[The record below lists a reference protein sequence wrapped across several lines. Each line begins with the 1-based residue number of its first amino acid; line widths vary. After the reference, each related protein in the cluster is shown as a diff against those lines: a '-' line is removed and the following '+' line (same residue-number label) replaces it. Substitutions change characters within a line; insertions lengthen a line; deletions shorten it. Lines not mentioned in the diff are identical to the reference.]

1 MKLKRLDIHGF
12 KSFYHRTT
20 VVFDDGIT
28 AVVGPNG
35 CGKSNIVDSL
45 KWVMGEQGAK
55 ALRGGSMEDVIFNGT
70 GQRGPMGMCE
80 VRLTYL
86 NDGSAEVP
94 ARWKDVTEIAIE
106 RRMER
111 SGGSDYFINKVRV
124 RLSDVHDLLA
134 GTGVGG
140 QRAYAI
146 IEQGQIGR
154 IVSAR
159 PEERRSLIEE
169 AAGITRYRQRKK
181 VAERKMEETRLNLE
195 RVADIIG
202 EVDGQLKSLRRQA
215 KKAERYKEYRT
226 EARQLQLKAA
236 VWEFQK
242 LQGDHAALIQ
252 RVETLA
258 GGEGD
263 AIRALEAAEAHR
275 AAVKLEEQGTESR
288 ARALAGQLAA
298 AENEVR
304 LAEGQIELLGREIA
318 VTRQR
323 LESAR
328 VERGRAAE
336 RIAELELEQREAET
350 RVGSLAEEAVGEASD
365 LPLLEVAL
373 QTAQS
378 DVKAARDASEHQ
390 KRAAAEAAQTIV
402 RARAVRDAASRREQ
416 ELLARAVAAQDE
428 VETLLSQRESLS
440 RQLREAQE
448 RLRAAEE
455 QVEGARSDRETAEA
469 ARLAAEAEARAAE
482 ESERRAREQLAATRS
497 RLRSLEEL
505 EARREGVGEGPR
517 AVLARG
523 AEAGVLGLV
532 AENLSPPAELEK
544 AVAAALDTRLQAVVV
559 TDLDRAAA
567 AAGLL
572 RAQGRGRGAFVAAD
586 ARSTALPSA
595 PEAPGV
601 RGRLVDLLEAQG
613 LAAVLLG
620 DALLVDDLAVALE
633 LARSGR
639 WTGCMVTPEGDRV
652 DGAAWV
658 TGGHGGADAAPLSRR
673 REIRELSAAGERL
686 EVESTTS
693 REAAASHRNAAAEA
707 RTRRETAA
715 RALQDGEIR
724 RAEARKDA
732 ARFEADLHRATQRSA
747 QLADDLADLRMDAR
761 EAGEQVR
768 KHDRELAAVDAG
780 SDERQRAM
788 LAAERAVAEAEVRR
802 DGALTTLHEARTRQ
816 VARQERMTAARDRV
830 TRLAAQRREATER
843 VARMVAE
850 MESTDLR
857 LGELAHET
865 KQADGR
871 WTALRQGAA
880 VRASALAEAR
890 AEHEA
895 SIARVEAAEQTLV
908 EGRKRR
914 EQARD
919 ALADA
924 RLALQERQLR
934 LQNLEERVE
943 RMFRMRMEDAVA
955 ELHGADD
962 PPSAD
967 DLARLQEIEAL
978 IDRMGEVN
986 LAAIE
991 ECAEVEKRFEFL
1003 TGQQADLNAALEDLE
1018 KAIDQI
1024 NRTSRQLF
1032 RETFEAVNER
1042 FKAIFPR
1049 MFRGGVAE
1057 LALTDPDDMLE
1068 TGVEM
1073 LVQPPGK
1080 KVGNVGLLSGGE
1092 KAMCAIALI
1101 FAVFQVKPSPFCL
1114 LDEVDAPLDDANIG
1128 RFNEV
1133 VRDIA
1138 QMSQVV
1144 LITHNKRTMEIADV
1158 LYGITMEEPGISKLV
1173 SVRMA

>member
-80 VRLTYL
+80 VRLTYV
-86 NDGSAEVP
+86 NDGSTEVP
-94 ARWKDVTEIAIE
+94 ARWKDVEEIAIE

-124 RLSDVHDLLA
+124 RLQDVHDLLS
-134 GTGVGG
+134 GMGVGG

-159 PEERRSLIEE
+159 PEERRTIIEE
-169 AAGITRYRQRKK
+169 AAGITRYRVRKK

-215 KKAERYKEYRT
+215 KKAERYKEYRV
-226 EARQLQLKAA
+226 EARHLQLKAA
-236 VWEFQK
+236 VWEYHH
-242 LQGDHAALIQ
+242 LQADHAGLIA
-252 RVETLA
+252 RVESLA
-258 GGEGD
+258 AGEGD
-263 AIRALEAAEAHR
+263 AIRALETAEAHR

-288 ARALAGQLAA
+288 ARALAGQLAG
-298 AENEVR
+298 AENDVR
-304 LAEGQIELLGREIA
+304 LAEGQLELLGREA
-318 VTRQR
+318 QGTRQR
-323 LESAR
+323 LETAR

-336 RIAELELEQREAET
+336 RIAELTAEREEAEA
-350 RVGSLAEEAVGEASD
+350 RVASLDEEASGDASD
-365 LPLLEVAL
+365 LPRLDAEL
-373 QTAQS
+373 QGVQTELR
-378 DVKAARDASEHQ
+378 AARDASEQH
-390 KRAAAEAAQTIV
+390 KRAASEAAQMIV

-416 ELLARAVAAQDE
+416 ELLARAVSAQDE
-428 VETLLSQRESLS
+428 VESLIAQRDVLA
-440 RQLREAQE
+440 RQLRESQD
-448 RLRAAEE
+448 RLRQADE
-455 QVEGARSDRETAEA
+455 QVETARTERDAAEA
-469 ARLAAEAEARAAE
+469 TRLAAEGEARAGE
-482 ESERRAREQLAATRS
+482 DRERRAREHLAGTRS

-532 AENLSPPAELEK
+532 SENLSPPAELEK
-544 AVAAALDTRLQAVVV
+544 AVAAALGPRLQAVVV
-559 TDLDRAAA
+559 TDLGRAGAAA
-567 AAGLL
+567 DLL
-572 RAQGRGRGAFVAAD
+572 RGQGRGRGTFVSAQAEP
-586 ARSTALPSA
+586 LPVPVA
-595 PEAPGV
+595 PVRPGV
-601 RGRLVDLLEAQG
+601 RGRLVDLLGAQG
-613 LAAVLLG
+613 LPAVLVG
-620 DALLVDDLAVALE
+620 DALLVEDLAVALE
-633 LARSGR
+633 IAREGA
-639 WTGCMVTPEGDRV
+639 WPGCVVTLEGDRV
-652 DGAAWV
+652 DAPAWV

-673 REIRELSAAGERL
+673 REIRELTAAATTL
-686 EVESTTS
+686 EA
-693 REAAASHRNAAAEA
+693 EAAEGQAAAQAQRALAADA
-707 RTRRETAA
+707 RARRETAA

-732 ARFEADLHRATQRSA
+732 ARYEADLERANRRSA

-768 KHDRELAAVDAG
+768 KHDRELAQVDAG
-780 SDERQRAM
+780 TDERQRAI
-788 LAAERAVAEAEVRR
+788 LQAERHVSETEARR
-802 DGALTTLHEARTRQ
+802 DAALSALHEARTRQ
-816 VARQERMTAARDRV
+816 VARQERISAARDRV
-830 TRLAAQRREATER
+830 QRLAVQAREAAER
-843 VARMVAE
+843 VQRMVAE
-850 MESTDLR
+850 METTDIR
-857 LGELAHET
+857 LGELSHET
-865 KQADGR
+865 RQSEAR
-871 WTALRQGAA
+871 LTQLRQGAA

-890 AEHEA
+890 AAHEE
-895 SIARVEAAEQTLV
+895 SVSRVEAAEQSLV
-908 EGRKRR
+908 DTRR
-914 EQARD
+914 AREHARD
-919 ALADA
+919 ILADA
-924 RLALQERQLR
+924 RLALQERHLR
-934 LQNLEERVE
+934 LQNLEARVE
-943 RMFRMRMEDAVA
+943 QMFRMRIEEAAAEQQGAENPPTAED
-955 ELHGADD
+955 H
-962 PPSAD
+962 
-967 DLARLQEIEAL
+967 ARLQEIETL
-978 IDRMGEVN
+978 IERMGEVN

-991 ECAEVEKRFEFL
+991 ECVEVEKRFEFL
-1003 TGQQADLNAALEDLE
+1003 TTQQADLNQALDDLE

-1032 RETFEAVNER
+1032 RETYEAVNER

-1049 MFRGGVAE
+1049 LFRGGTAE

-1173 SVRMA
+1173 SVRMS

>member
-94 ARWKDVTEIAIE
+94 ARWKDVAEIAIE

-124 RLSDVHDLLA
+124 RLTDVHDLLA

-215 KKAERYKEYRT
+215 KKAERFKEYRT

-236 VWEFQK
+236 VWEYQK
-242 LQGDHAALIQ
+242 LQGDYAALIT
-252 RVETLA
+252 RVEMLA
-258 GGEGD
+258 AAEGD
-263 AIRALEAAEAHR
+263 AIRNLEAAEAHR
-275 AAVKLEEQGTESR
+275 AAVKLEEHGTESR

-298 AENEVR
+298 AENDVR
-304 LAEGQIELLGREIA
+304 LGEGQLELLGREVG

-336 RIAELELEQREAET
+336 RIAELELEQREADA
-350 RVGSLAEEAVGEASD
+350 RAGVLAQEAVGEASD

-373 QTAQS
+373 QTAQA
-378 DVKAARDASEHQ
+378 DVKGAREAAEGH
-390 KRAAAEAAQTIV
+390 KRTAAEAAQTII
-402 RARAVRDAASRREQ
+402 RAQTVRDATARREQ

-428 VETLLSQRESLS
+428 VETLLSQREVLA

-448 RLRAAEE
+448 RLHAAEA
-455 QVEGARSDRETAEA
+455 QVEEARAQRESAESE
-469 ARLAAEAEARAAE
+469 RLAAEAEARAAE
-482 ESERRAREQLAATRS
+482 ERERRAREQLAATRS

-532 AENLSPPAELEK
+532 SENLSPPAELEK
-544 AVAAALDTRLQAVVV
+544 AVAAALDARLQAVVV

-567 AAGLL
+567 AADLL
-572 RAQGRGRGAFVAAD
+572 RGQGRGRGAFVAAD
-586 ARSTALPSA
+586 APAQTPPPA
-595 PEAPGV
+595 PAVPGV
-601 RGRLVDLLEAQG
+601 RGRLVDLLGAHG

-620 DALLVDDLAVALE
+620 DALLVDDLETALR
-633 LARSGR
+633 LARAGH

-673 REIRELSAAGERL
+673 REIRELSAAVEHL
-686 EVESTTS
+686 ESESTAG
-693 REAAASHRNAAAEA
+693 REATVAHRHLAAEA

-724 RAEARKDA
+724 RAESRKDA
-732 ARFEADLHRATQRSA
+732 ARFEADLNRATQRSA
-747 QLADDLADLRMDAR
+747 QLADDLADLRADAR
-761 EAGEQVR
+761 AAGEQVR

-780 SDERQRAM
+780 SDERQKAI
-788 LAAERAVAEAEVRR
+788 LAAERAVAEAESRR
-802 DGALTTLHEARTRQ
+802 DAALTMLHDARTRQ
-816 VARQERMTAARDRV
+816 VARQERLTAARDRV
-830 TRLAAQRREATER
+830 GRLAAQRREAGER
-843 VARMVAE
+843 VERMVAE

-865 KQADGR
+865 KQAEAR
-871 WTALRQGAA
+871 LNTLRQGAA

-890 AEHEA
+890 TEHESA
-895 SIARVEAAEQTLV
+895 VARVETAEQALV
-908 EGRKRR
+908 EGRRRR

-943 RMFRMRMEDAVA
+943 RTFRLRMDEAAA

-962 PPSAD
+962 PPTAD

-978 IDRMGEVN
+978 IERMGEVN

-1042 FKAIFPR
+1042 FKSIFPR

>member
-80 VRLTYL
+80 VRLTYV

-111 SGGSDYFINKVRV
+111 TGGSDYFINKVRV

-252 RVETLA
+252 RVEALA

-263 AIRALEAAEAHR
+263 AIRTLEAAEAHR

-304 LAEGQIELLGREIA
+304 LAEGQIELLGREAA

-336 RIAELELEQREAET
+336 RIAELDLEQREAEA
-350 RVGSLAEEAVGEASD
+350 RAGALAEEAVGEASD

-378 DVKAARDASEHQ
+378 DVKAAREAAEAN
-390 KRAAAEAAQTIV
+390 KRAAAEAAQTII
-402 RARAVRDAASRREQ
+402 RARTVRDAAARREQ

-428 VETLLSQRESLS
+428 VESLLSQREVLS

-455 QVEGARSDRETAEA
+455 QVESARTDRESAEA
-469 ARLAAEAEARAAE
+469 DRLAAEALARAAE
-482 ESERRAREQLAATRS
+482 ETERRAREQLAGTRS

-532 AENLSPPAELEK
+532 TENLSPPAELEK

-586 ARSTALPSA
+586 ARAQPVPPP

-601 RGRLVDLLEAQG
+601 RGRLIDLLDARG
-613 LAAVLLG
+613 LAAVLLD
-620 DALLVDDLAVALE
+620 DALLVDDLPTALD
-633 LARSGR
+633 LARAGR
-639 WTGCMVTPEGDRV
+639 WAGCMVTPEGDRV

-673 REIRELSAAGERL
+673 REIRELSASAERL
-686 EVESTTS
+686 EAESTQA
-693 REAAASHRNAAAEA
+693 RDAAAAHRLAAAEA

-732 ARFEADLHRATQRSA
+732 ARFEADLQRATQRSA
-747 QLADDLADLRMDAR
+747 QIADDLADLRTDAR
-761 EAGEQVR
+761 EAAEQVR

-780 SDERQRAM
+780 TDERQKAI
-788 LAAERAVAEAEVRR
+788 LAAERSVAEAEVRR

-816 VARQERMTAARDRV
+816 VARQERLTAARDRV

-843 VARMVAE
+843 VSRMVDE

-865 KQADGR
+865 KQAEAR
-871 WTALRQGAA
+871 LTTLRQGAA

-890 AEHEA
+890 AEHETA
-895 SIARVEAAEQTLV
+895 IARVEAAEQSLV
-908 EGRKRR
+908 EGRRLR

-943 RMFRMRMEDAVA
+943 RTFRLRMDEAAA

-962 PPSAD
+962 PPTAD

-978 IDRMGEVN
+978 IERMGEVN

-991 ECAEVEKRFEFL
+991 ECAEVEKRYDFL
-1003 TGQQADLNAALEDLE
+1003 TAQQADLNAALDDLE